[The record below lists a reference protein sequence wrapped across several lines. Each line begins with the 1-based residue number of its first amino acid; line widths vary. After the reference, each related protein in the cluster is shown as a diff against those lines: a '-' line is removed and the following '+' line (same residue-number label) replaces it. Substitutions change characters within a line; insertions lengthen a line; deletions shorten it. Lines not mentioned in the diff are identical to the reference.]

1 MVNGIVSLIS
11 LLVYKNLLI
20 EFYILILYPTA
31 LPNSLIN
38 SGSFLVVF
46 LGFFMSS
53 ANSDSFTSSFTIWI
67 PFVSFSCPIV
77 VSKTSS
83 TMLNK
88 SGHPYLVPDLTGN
101 VFRFSPL
108 TMLAV
113 DLSSVA
119 FIMLRYAP
127 IILTLWRSFIIC
139 KL

>member
-20 EFYILILYPTA
+20 EFYILILYTTA
-31 LPNSLIN
+31 LPNLLIN
-38 SGSFLVVF
+38 SDSFLVVF

-53 ANSDSFTSSFTIWI
+53 ANSDSFTSFFPIWI
-67 PFVSFSCPIV
+67 PFVSFPCPIV

-88 SGHPYLVPDLTGN
+88 SGHPYLVPDLRGN

-108 TMLAV
+108 TYVSCGL
-113 DLSSVA
+113 
-119 FIMLRYAP
+119 
-127 IILTLWRSFIIC
+127 IIC
-139 KL
+139 GLYYVELCSLYTHFMEKFYHM

>member
-20 EFYILILYPTA
+20 EFYILILYPTT
-31 LPNSLIN
+31 LPNSLVN
-38 SGSFLVVF
+38 SSSFLVVF

-53 ANSDSFTSSFTIWI
+53 ADSDSFTSSFPIWI
-67 PFVSFSCPIV
+67 PFVSFPCPIV
-77 VSKTSS
+77 VSKTSN
-83 TMLNK
+83 TVLNK
-88 SGHPYLVPDLTGN
+88 SGHPYLIPDLRGN

-108 TMLAV
+108 TVLAV
-113 DLSSVA
+113 DLPSVA

-127 IILTLWRSFIIC
+127 FVLTLWRSFIIY